1 MIRSMLKYKWM
12 CIAVLC
18 CAIFAACEPETID
31 DTPTNGTQRPI
42 TFNNT
47 PARAAVVPNVQNNLL
62 DNARV
67 WGYYTAGSNTTW
79 VWGNNWMYGE
89 KANLTITGEDEN
101 LTGALVIN
109 GNTKYWMD
117 GTYYFFSLYS
127 EKFVGITDKNEPY
140 YAVTSNK
147 FEVNYDISDQKE
159 LRYACH
165 LNTEGSTNRTDK
177 VDFNYQHLLAK
188 VKFQGYSKDANS
200 TITVTKVEIS
210 SVPQSA
216 TVSLDINSVN
226 ENTKSLTA
234 TYSPSGT
241 QTGLS
246 SENPVDDDVPDWK
259 CDKDNGRLVFEKMVF
274 PQTVSENLILVTVTY
289 NTNSET
295 GKTKSAYLPAGTWTA
310 GKSYLYKFRIQ
321 PSGTI
326 VFANEVIINDWGEAD
341 AEIDIQF

>member
-1 MIRSMLKYKWM
+1 MSFWM
-12 CIAVLC
+12 FAVVSLLLV
-18 CAIFAACEPETID
+18 ACEPEAID
-31 DTPTNGTQRPI
+31 NTPTNSTQRPI

-79 VWGNNWMYGE
+79 VWGKDWMYGE
-89 KANLTITGEDEN
+89 KANLTITREDEN

-127 EKFVGITDKNEPY
+127 EKFINGALEPY
-140 YAVTSNK
+140 YASTDNN
-147 FEVNYDISDQKE
+147 FAVNYDISDQKE

-165 LNTEGSTNRTDK
+165 LNTEGSTDRIDK

-188 VKFQGYSKDANS
+188 VKFQGYSKDDVNS
-200 TITVTKVEIS
+200 ITVTKVEIS

-226 ENTKSLTA
+226 EDTKSLTA
-234 TYSPSGT
+234 IYQPLQDTPK
-241 QTGLS
+241 GLS
-246 SENPVDDDVPDWK
+246 SENPVDDDVADWE
-259 CDKDNGRLVFEKMVF
+259 CDKDNGCLVFEKMVF

-295 GKTKSAYLPAGTWTA
+295 GKTKSAYLPEGTWTA

-321 PSGTI
+321 PSGPITFGTVTI
-326 VFANEVIINDWGEAD
+326 KPWEDGGSEKIEL
-341 AEIDIQF
+341 

>member
-1 MIRSMLKYKWM
+1 MLKYKWM

-18 CAIFAACEPETID
+18 CAIFVACEPETID
-31 DTPTNGTQRPI
+31 APPTNGSHRPI
-42 TFNNT
+42 TFNGT
-47 PARAAVVPNVQNNLL
+47 PARAAIVPDNENNLV
-62 DNARV
+62 DNARI
-67 WGYYTAGSNTTW
+67 WAYYTANSSTNW
-79 VWGNNWMYGE
+79 VWGTNLMYGE
-89 KANLTITGEDEN
+89 KADLKITTDEDGN
-101 LTGALVIN
+101 LTGEGALTIN
-109 GNTKYWMD
+109 GNTKYWMN

-127 EKFVGITDKNEPY
+127 EKFINGALEPY
-140 YAVTSNK
+140 YASTDNN
-147 FEVNYDISDQKE
+147 FAVNYDISDQKE

-246 SENPVDDDVPDWK
+246 SENPVDDDVADWE
-259 CDKDNGRLVFEKMVF
+259 CDKDNGCLVFEKMVF

-321 PSGTI
+321 PSGPIEIGTYEI
-326 VFANEVIINDWGEAD
+326 RDWEDGGTVNIILN
-341 AEIDIQF
+341 

>member
-1 MIRSMLKYKWM
+1 MPLWM
-12 CIAVLC
+12 FAVVSLLLV
-18 CAIFAACEPETID
+18 ACEPEAID

-79 VWGNNWMYGE
+79 VWGDWVCGE
-89 KANLTITGEDEN
+89 KANLTITRKDEN

-109 GNTKYWMD
+109 GNTKYWMN

-127 EKFVGITDKNEPY
+127 EKFINGDLEPY
-140 YAVTSNK
+140 YASTDNK
-147 FEVNYDISDQKE
+147 FAVNYDISDQEE

-165 LNTEGSTNRTDK
+165 LNTTGTTKRTDK

-188 VKFQGYSKDANS
+188 VKFQGYSKDDNS

-210 SVPQSA
+210 SVPQRA
-216 TVSLDINSVN
+216 TVSLDINSVK
-226 ENTKSLTA
+226 ENTKSITA
-234 TYSPSGT
+234 TYLPLQDT
-241 QTGLS
+241 PKGLS
-246 SENPVDDDVPDWK
+246 SENPIDDDVDDWE
-259 CDKDNGRLVFEKMVF
+259 CDKGNGCLVFEKMVF

-295 GKTKSAYLPAGTWTA
+295 GKTKSAYLPAGTWAA
-310 GKSYLYKFRIQ
+310 GKSYLYKFYIQ
-321 PSGTI
+321 SGGPIEIGTYEI
-326 VFANEVIINDWGEAD
+326 LDWEDGGSVN
-341 AEIDIQF
+341 IMLPK

>member
-1 MIRSMLKYKWM
+1 MLKYKWM

-18 CAIFAACEPETID
+18 CAIFVACEPETID

-47 PARAAVVPNVQNNLL
+47 PARAAVVPNVQNTLL

-79 VWGNNWMYGE
+79 VWGDWMYGE
-89 KANLTITGEDEN
+89 KANLTITREDEN
-101 LTGALVIN
+101 LTGALTIN
-109 GNTKYWMD
+109 GNTKYWMN

-127 EKFVGITDKNEPY
+127 EKFINGALEPY
-140 YAVTSNK
+140 YASTDNN
-147 FEVNYDISDQKE
+147 FAVNYDISDQKE

-165 LNTEGSTNRTDK
+165 LNTTGTTTREDK
-177 VDFNYQHLLAK
+177 VEFNYQHLLSK

-200 TITVTKVEIS
+200 TITVTKVKIS

-234 TYSPSGT
+234 TYPPSGI

-246 SENPVDDDVPDWK
+246 SENPVDDDVADWE
-259 CDKDNGRLVFEKMVF
+259 CDKDNGCLVFEKMVF
-274 PQTVSENLILVTVTY
+274 PQSVAAETITFSVTY
-289 NTNSET
+289 DTQFEK
-295 GKTKSAYLPAGTWTA
+295 GKQKSVTLPASTWLS
-310 GKSYLYKFRIQ
+310 GKSYLYKFYIQ
-321 PSGTI
+321 SGGPIEIGTYEI
-326 VFANEVIINDWGEAD
+326 LDWEDGGSVN
-341 AEIDIQF
+341 IMLPK